1 MLYSLKSACTRSQAC
16 HITAIIPSSS
26 SKTPAGSSTS
36 MSLSRGLGASSSPT
50 NSMTRTFFW
59 LSRGSGTRSPLLLIL
74 FRFLNSFL
82 TQMLTSSLCLRE
94 RPENLGSPSMYFVRP
109 LNTALVVWNIFTAR
123 GPLAEVALNTCA
135 SLPLAMGWS
144 IVSISPFSI
153 SLCSASRVERS
164 KTWSKTLLSTHSKGP
179 LPITP

>member
-1 MLYSLKSACTRSQAC
+1 
-16 HITAIIPSSS
+16 
-26 SKTPAGSSTS
+26 
-36 MSLSRGLGASSSPT
+36 
-50 NSMTRTFFW
+50 
-59 LSRGSGTRSPLLLIL
+59 
-74 FRFLNSFL
+74 
-82 TQMLTSSLCLRE
+82 
-94 RPENLGSPSMYFVRP
+94 MYFVRP

-123 GPLAEVALNTCA
+123 GPLVEVARNTWA